1 MRTKINIQPTFPL
14 IGNAIPQEYARFKR
28 QYDTIDRLLDDNPGI
43 IDAVHADLIRICS
56 DDGRK
61 STFSSEQFLRMI
73 VVKNVEGLCLR
84 DTIVRVADSDF
95 LRNFTR
101 IFSAKMMNF
110 TALQTAIKN
119 ISEETWRKI
128 NTILCDYAFKSGLI
142 SGKRLRVD
150 STVCESNIHYPT
162 DAALMWDCFRTASR
176 LMRQCCEADAALDR
190 GNRFH
195 DKKAKKLFTFIATHA
210 GKKRANRAVRRAT
223 RKLIEKV
230 EWICDCSRDFLSH
243 AATIEQIPT
252 EARYRLDELRSML
265 PRMRQVVSCA
275 RRVFDGEKVPAADRI
290 FSIFEPHTELLK
302 RGKAH
307 KPVEFGHMVTIGQT
321 AEKFISYYCVEQ
333 HSRHDSVLGDE
344 AIRAHKKM
352 FGEYPKEFT
361 ADKNYHV
368 SPEHTAQWE
377 EKIPVYSVGKKGR
390 RNEEETQ
397 REHSAMFRLLQ
408 KFRAGCEGS
417 ISVLKRVFG
426 LCRCLFRG
434 FKSFASSIGG
444 IVFCHNLVIV
454 SRLC

>member
-1 MRTKINIQPTFPL
+1 MRTKINTQPSFPL
-14 IGNAIPQEYARFKR
+14 ICNAIPQEYARFQQ
-28 QYDTIDRLLDDNPGI
+28 QYNAIDRLIDENPGI
-43 IDAVHADLIRICS
+43 INAVHCDLTKICS
-56 DDGRK
+56 DDGRE

-73 VVKNVEGLCLR
+73 VVKIVEGLSLR
-84 DTIVRVADSDF
+84 DTVIRVADSDF

-101 IFSAKMMNF
+101 IFSGKMINF
-110 TALQTAIKN
+110 TALQAAMKN
-119 ISEETWRKI
+119 IGDDTWCKI
-128 NTILCDYAFKSGLI
+128 NHILFDFAFKSGVVT
-142 SGKRLRVD
+142 GKRLRVD

-162 DAALMWDCFRTASR
+162 DASLMWDCFRVASR
-176 LMRQCCEADAALDR
+176 LMRQCCEADGALDM

-195 DKKAKKLFTFIATHA
+195 DTKAKRLFTFIATHA
-210 GKKRANRAVRRAT
+210 GKKRTNRAVRRAT

-230 EWICDCSRDFLSH
+230 EWICDTGRDFLAH
-243 AATIEQIPT
+243 AATIEHIPG
-252 EARYRLDELRSML
+252 EAQYRLDELRSML
-265 PRMRQVVSCA
+265 PRMRRVVSCG
-275 RRVFDGEKVPAADRI
+275 RRVFEGETVPASDRI
-290 FSIFEPHTELLK
+290 FSLFEPHTELLK

-321 AEKFISYYCVEQ
+321 AEKFISFYRVEE

-352 FGEYPKEFT
+352 FGEYPEAFT

-377 EKIPVYSVGKKGR
+377 KKIPTYSVGKKGR
-390 RNEEETQ
+390 RDGEETQ
-397 REHSAMFRLLQ
+397 REHGAMFRLLQ

-426 LCRCLFRG
+426 LYRCLFRS
-434 FKSFASSIGG
+434 FKSFASSIGA
-444 IVFCHNLVIV
+444 IVFCHNLVIL